1 MIVEWS
7 IPYDAEVPEWLIEEL
22 TDYIRKYK
30 GSSSETEIKY
40 IIDDT
45 IYNLDRE
52 YYEGW
57 NDSATEQVYDEI
69 QRRLVGVQLSMFDS
83 DSED

>member
-1 MIVEWS
+1 MIVKWE
-7 IPYDAEVPEWLIEEL
+7 IPYDAEVPEWLIEEMIN
-22 TDYIRKYK
+22 YIRDYNLD
-30 GSSSETEIKY
+30 EVEIKY
-40 IIDDT
+40 MIDDMLWR
-45 IYNLDRE
+45 LDRE

-57 NDSATEQVYDEI
+57 NDSATEQVYEEI

>member
-7 IPYDAEVPEWLIEEL
+7 IPYDAEVPEWLMQEMIK
-22 TDYIRKYK
+22 YIRDYNLD
-30 GSSSETEIKY
+30 EAEIKY
-40 IIDDT
+40 MIDDMLWR
-45 IYNLDRE
+45 LDRE

-57 NDSATEQVYDEI
+57 NDSATEQVYEEI
-69 QRRLVGVQLSMFDS
+69 QRRLIGVQLSMFDS